1 MYIVNIF
8 SSVIK
13 IVLTSQ
19 DKYVSIAIF
28 SGSVLHGSLLHS
40 VVKHGDFSNTDVSQG
55 SVATRLRCRGIFNI
69 QITTNLLLS
78 LPTKEF

>member
-19 DKYVSIAIF
+19 DKYFSTAIF

-40 VVKHGDFSNTDVSQG
+40 VVKHGDLSNIDVSQG
-55 SVATRLRCRGIFNI
+55 SVATR
-69 QITTNLLLS
+69 
-78 LPTKEF
+78 